1 MDAEDLILPRSNEE
15 IVARGCGWNPF
26 QATIDCDWDRNCPVH
41 GDRSTITT
49 EYALRL
55 HDGTLLTFD
64 TPADRDARAAE
75 YEAIERTVT
84 LLTRQVR
91 PAQYGEWAP
100 DAPA

>member
-1 MDAEDLILPRSNEE
+1 MDTGDLILPRSNEE

-55 HDGTLLTFD
+55 RDGTILTFD
-64 TPADRDARAAE
+64 TRDDRDARAVE
-75 YEAIERTVT
+75 YEGAEWTVA

-91 PAQYGEWAP
+91 PAEYGEWVT